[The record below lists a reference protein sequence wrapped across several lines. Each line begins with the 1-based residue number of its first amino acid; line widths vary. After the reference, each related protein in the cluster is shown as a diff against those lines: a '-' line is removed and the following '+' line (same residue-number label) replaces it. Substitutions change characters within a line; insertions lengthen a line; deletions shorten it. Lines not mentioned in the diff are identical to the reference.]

1 MATAVGA
8 LRVDL
13 SANTAAFFR
22 DMGKAAKAV
31 MSGSARMNKALTRVH
46 RNLTLGAKKMKS
58 FAGTMLPLKS
68 MFAGLVAGGL
78 VIATKKALD
87 TADAIGKTAD
97 IFIPDADEPG
107 LGRLEAALHL
117 VVGAKDANAKVKD
130 AVRAGALDKEPL
142 ATLIERAVVQKVI
155 KADEYERL
163 QAAEAARDDVIQ
175 VDQFDPETHAGIR
188 G

>member
-1 MATAVGA
+1 
-8 LRVDL
+8 
-13 SANTAAFFR
+13 
-22 DMGKAAKAV
+22 
-31 MSGSARMNKALTRVH
+31 MNKALTRVH

-87 TADAIGKTAD
+87 TADA
-97 IFIPDADEPG
+97 
-107 LGRLEAALHL
+107 
-117 VVGAKDANAKVKD
+117 KVKD

-142 ATLIERAVVQKVI
+142 ATLIERAGAQGVI
-155 KADEYERL
+155 NSDECERL

-175 VDQFDPETHAGIR
+175 VDRFDPETYAGIR